1 MNTTLQ
7 MNPAQI
13 AQTKP
18 AVRNVLENLRI
29 FAVLIQA
36 FNQTFNYRDDLAAVH
51 YAESKY
57 GEGRD

>member
-13 AQTKP
+13 AQTKSS
-18 AVRNVLENLRI
+18 ARNVSENLRI

-36 FNQTFNYRDDLAAVH
+36 FNQIFTYRDDPAAVH
-51 YAESKY
+51 YAETKY